1 MTMTQTLTRLLGAL
15 LLASLL
21 AACASSNSNAVRS
34 GSARAVTTTEEL
46 GPPDTRAVSGAYTGA
61 SEYRVGAQDLI
72 EISVFQVAD
81 LNRTVRVNSN
91 GQISL
96 PLIGVVQAGG
106 KTVQE
111 LEAELATK
119 LSTTYLQNPQ
129 VSVFVKEFTS
139 QRVTVEGAVKSPGI
153 YPITGK
159 TSLLQAIVMGGGV
172 TDLANLQGVVVFRN
186 VNGERMAAVFDLK
199 EIRAGNAVDP
209 QIYGDDIVVVDQS
222 GAKSGLK
229 RILETLPVFNLFGV
243 Y

>member
-1 MTMTQTLTRLLGAL
+1 MTQTLYRLLGAL
-15 LLASLL
+15 VLASLL
-21 AACASSNSNAVRS
+21 AACASSTSGSVRS
-34 GSARAVTTTEEL
+34 GSARAVTATQEL
-46 GPPDTRAVSGAYTGA
+46 GPPDTRAVSGAYTGL

-139 QRVTVEGAVKSPGI
+139 QRVTVEGAVRSPGI

-172 TDLANLQGVVVFRN
+172 SELANLQGVVVFRN

-199 EIRAGNAVDP
+199 AIRAGNAVDP

-222 GAKSGLK
+222 GAKTGL
-229 RILETLPVFNLFGV
+229 RRVLEALPVFNIFRA

>member
-1 MTMTQTLTRLLGAL
+1 MTKTLFRLIGL
-15 LLASLL
+15 LLVASVL
-21 AACASSNSNAVRS
+21 AACAGGTSNAVRS

-46 GPPDTRAVSGAYTGA
+46 GPPDTRAVSGAYTGT

-139 QRVTVEGAVKSPGI
+139 QRVTLEGAVRPPGI

-159 TSLLQAIVMGGGV
+159 TSLLQAVVMGGGV
-172 TDLANLQGVVVFRN
+172 TELANLQGVVVFRN
-186 VNGERMAAVFDLK
+186 VDGKRMAAVFDLK

-222 GAKSGLK
+222 GARTGL
-229 RILETLPVFNLFGV
+229 RRVLEALPVFNIFRA

>member
-1 MTMTQTLTRLLGAL
+1 MTQILIRLVGAI
-15 LLASLL
+15 LLACLL
-21 AACASSNSNAVRS
+21 AACAGGTSGAVRS
-34 GSARAVTTTEEL
+34 GSARAVTTTEDL
-46 GPPDTRAVSGAYTGA
+46 GPPDTRAVSGAYTGT

-72 EISVFQVAD
+72 EISVFQIAD

-111 LEAELATK
+111 LEAELASR

-139 QRVTVEGAVKSPGI
+139 QRVTVEGSVKSPGI

-172 TDLANLQGVVVFRN
+172 TEVANLQGVVVFRN

-199 EIRAGNAVDP
+199 QIRSGNAVDP

-222 GAKSGLK
+222 GAKTGL
-229 RILETLPVFNLFGV
+229 RRVLEVLPVFNMFRV